1 MGEGSAPA
9 AVASWQDRAL
19 ARSLADSRS
28 RSVERISSFVAAAR
42 RLATETG
49 SSAFTVQQV
58 VAASGQS
65 LKSFY
70 RYFEGKDDLLLAL
83 LEEDCAVGALFLGE
97 MVGRRRTPQTR
108 ARAWVLGI
116 FELMA
121 AGEHGYVSVLVREH
135 RRLAEER
142 PAELELAL
150 RPFIELL
157 AGDLADGMEAGQV
170 RAGDPWRDARM
181 ILHLVLGAIH
191 DLVLGIA
198 SPQARRVGD
207 ADAAAEPEARSRQVV
222 EEAAYVWSFCW
233 GGLAEAEAR

>member
-1 MGEGSAPA
+1 M
-9 AVASWQDRAL
+9 
-19 ARSLADSRS
+19 
-28 RSVERISSFVAAAR
+28 SSFVAAAR

-157 AGDLADGMEAGQV
+157 AGDLADGMAAGQV

-191 DLVLGIA
+191 DLVLGIGRRRQAPSGRRRCGRRTRGPVEAGGRGGRMCGRSAGAA
-198 SPQARRVGD
+198 SPDRRRDERAVDDRVGGRPRGR
-207 ADAAAEPEARSRQVV
+207 AGRPVRRPHAGTP
-222 EEAAYVWSFCW
+222 
-233 GGLAEAEAR
+233 G